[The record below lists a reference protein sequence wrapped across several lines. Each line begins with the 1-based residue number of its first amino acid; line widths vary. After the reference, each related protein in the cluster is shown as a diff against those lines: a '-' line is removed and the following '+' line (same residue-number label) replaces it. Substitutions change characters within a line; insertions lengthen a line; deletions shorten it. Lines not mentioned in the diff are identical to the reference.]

1 MIPRR
6 LSRRETRIFIV
17 CLFVILVFIGHRFI
31 FKPLKE
37 DLAVLEQKIETSEDQ
52 LKRVL
57 KINKKKDS
65 VSKLYEQQIFSLR
78 QKLSDEQEMASILS
92 EIQSVANEIKLGVAD
107 MKPKKVKKV
116 DFYNN
121 FSVSLTMDGELVSI
135 VHFLYI
141 LQNSPHFFSIDEV
154 YFEKSSM
161 HTALIK
167 CRLTLSK
174 ILVPS

>member
-6 LSRRETRIFIV
+6 LSKRETRIFIV
-17 CLFVILVFIGHRFI
+17 CLFVIFVFVSYRFI

-37 DLAVLEQKIETSEDQ
+37 DLAALEEKIEAKETQ
-52 LKRVL
+52 LKKIL
-57 KINKKKDS
+57 KINKRKDS
-65 VSKLYEQQIFSLR
+65 VSKAYEQQIFSLR

-107 MKPKKVKKV
+107 MKPKKVKRV

-154 YFEKSSM
+154 YFEKSSIR
-161 HTALIK
+161 TAQIK

-174 ILVPS
+174 ILIPS